1 VSGPGINPKY
11 IRANTPITFKV
22 DASKSAKGKVDVKM
36 EIDKGKKAWIVYLFK
51 RIMLNIVLNGHWEYD
66 V

>member
-1 VSGPGINPKY
+1 
-11 IRANTPITFKV
+11 
-22 DASKSAKGKVDVKM
+22 M
-36 EIDKGKKAWIVYLFK
+36 EIDKGKKAWIVYFFK